1 MDIELEIENLNKSLH
16 IVQIEINRSDSG
28 DKLDTLVVIK
38 EQMMNMLEYW
48 EEYNDNNE
56 PMLKNIEYKQKT
68 EW

>member
-48 EEYNDNNE
+48 EEYNDNN
-56 PMLKNIEYKQKT
+56 
-68 EW
+68 